1 MAYTREELKILNK
14 SAIAKQLN
22 MSSAYVDYVLTG
34 ERPANTERAKQLI
47 KIVEPMLGSFNKEPQ
62 EPQETKEPKEI
73 A

>member
-1 MAYTREELKILNK
+1 MAYTREQLKILNK

-47 KIVEPMLGSFNKEPQ
+47 KIVEPMLGPFTKENKES
-62 EPQETKEPKEI
+62 KEI